1 MAGFIIYT
9 QTAKLKQLSPD
20 SADADKEGYVVVNPN
35 LKVNIQPAGPEY
47 IALTPIGETG
57 KMYRGFTTQSGIKT
71 GMIIE
76 TSGTI
81 TVSGLRLKVL
91 GVEEWSGPLGTH
103 YNLTLLQPGE

>member
-1 MAGFIIYT
+1 MAGFIIYQ

-47 IALTPIGETG
+47 ITLTPMGETG
-57 KMYRGFTTQSGIKT
+57 KMYRGFTTYSGIKV

-76 TSGTI
+76 TSGTA
-81 TVSGLRLKVL
+81 TNLRLKVL

>member
-1 MAGFIIYT
+1 MY
-9 QTAKLKQLSPD
+9 QQNVVLKKLSPD
-20 SADADKEGYVVVNPN
+20 SEDADKEGYIVVNPN
-35 LKVNIQPAGPEY
+35 LKINIQPAGPEY

-57 KMYRGFTTQSGIKT
+57 KMYRGFTTCSGIKT

-81 TVSGLRLKVL
+81 TASRIRLKVL

-103 YNLTLLQPGE
+103 YNLTLLEPGE

>member
-1 MAGFIIYT
+1 MAGFIIY
-9 QTAKLKQLSPD
+9 QQNAKLKQLSPD
-20 SADADKEGYVVVNPN
+20 SQSADKEGYIIINPD
-35 LKVNIQPAGPEY
+35 LKVRVEPAGPEY

-91 GVEEWSGPLGTH
+91 GVEEWVGPLGTH
-103 YNLTLLQPGE
+103 YNLNLLAPGE

>member
-1 MAGFIIYT
+1 MAGFLIY
-9 QTAKLKQLSPD
+9 QQNAVLKKLSPD
-20 SADADKEGYVVVNPN
+20 SEDADKEGYVVVNPN
-35 LKVNIQPAGPEY
+35 FKVNIQPAGPEY
-47 IALTPIGETG
+47 IALTPMGETG
-57 KMYRGFTTQSGIKT
+57 KMYRGFTTCPGVKV

-81 TVSGLRLKVL
+81 TASGLRLKVL